1 MKAIR
6 FWACALA
13 IALFAF
19 AISLGSHAPVSV
31 RAKNG
36 SSASAD
42 PQTDSNTSLARGRSL
57 LKQGHA
63 DQALPL
69 LDNALSLYTQAKN
82 QRGIAAARDALGDL
96 YLIQGQYKIA
106 LDHYMSAYE
115 AFAAASGG
123 DQKTETAAN
132 TVASRAGATAA
143 AATETAA
150 S

>member
-6 FWACALA
+6 FWAGALA
-13 IALFAF
+13 SALIVFATL
-19 AISLGSHAPVSV
+19 LGPRAPVSV
-31 RAKNG
+31 RANN
-36 SSASAD
+36 ARLATAE
-42 PQTDSNTSLARGRSL
+42 PQTDPNTSLSRGRSL

-106 LDHYMSAYE
+106 LDHYRSAYE

-123 DQKTETAAN
+123 DQKTEVAAN
-132 TVASRAGATAA
+132 
-143 AATETAA
+143 
-150 S
+150 